1 MTVEEMWDYLLD
13 NGIAQEETLQ
23 VVCNI
28 NGYTTQTMED
38 VLYVLTGERE
48 FDQNINLNPRVS
60 TYQEYLKALQNPKT
74 NEDAIISYCQNE
86 YLTNTLYKRN
96 FDY

>member
-28 NGYTTQTMED
+28 GGYTTETMED
-38 VLYVLTGERE
+38 ELYVLTGERE
-48 FDQNINLNPRVS
+48 FDQN
-60 TYQEYLKALQNPKT
+60 
-74 NEDAIISYCQNE
+74 D
-86 YLTNTLYKRN
+86 
-96 FDY
+96 

>member
-23 VVCNI
+23 VVSTI
-28 NGYTTQTMED
+28 NGYTTETMED

-48 FDQNINLNPRVS
+48 FDQN
-60 TYQEYLKALQNPKT
+60 
-74 NEDAIISYCQNE
+74 D
-86 YLTNTLYKRN
+86 
-96 FDY
+96 